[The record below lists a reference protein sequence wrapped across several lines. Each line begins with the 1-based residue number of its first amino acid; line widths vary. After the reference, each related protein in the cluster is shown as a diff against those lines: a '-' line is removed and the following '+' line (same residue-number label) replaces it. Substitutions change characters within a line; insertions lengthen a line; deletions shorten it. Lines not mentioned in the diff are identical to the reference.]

1 MYNIN
6 IAHTHPIYFIDMKYN
21 KEKIPLI
28 FSLMVKAKFCL
39 QGGGGYNNQINWLS
53 HVWLTT
59 IKLHVSTRLHAL
71 ARSRIE

>member
-1 MYNIN
+1 MYIITYCHVELIYMYNIN

-39 QGGGGYNNQINWLS
+39 QGGGGI
-53 HVWLTT
+53 
-59 IKLHVSTRLHAL
+59 IIR
-71 ARSRIE
+71 